1 MKQTNKRKVSAS
13 VGHATKKRGDFEVYT
28 LEIEKPRKDSF
39 ERRSKLKTANNDSQG
54 RIPQYIDTT
63 TKYIK

>member
-1 MKQTNKRKVSAS
+1 MKQTNKRKVATS
-13 VGHATKKRGDFEVYT
+13 VGDATKKWWDLEVYT
-28 LEIEKPRKDSF
+28 LEIEKPRKNSY
-39 ERRSKLKTANNDSQG
+39 EKRSKLKTANNDSQG